1 MNPVFLCPGQGSQ
14 KVGMGVD
21 LYEQSDLGKSY
32 FDRANEIMEYDL
44 REIIF
49 SGPEE
54 SLRETKN
61 TQPAIY
67 IISVIVGEL
76 LKARGLEPVAAAGHS
91 LGEYSALTLAGAF
104 NFETGLKLV
113 KVRSQGMQEA
123 GMARAGTMAA
133 IIGLDNK
140 TVADICTEIKTGIVV
155 AANYNAPGQV
165 VISGEVPAVEAAMES
180 ARKAGAR
187 KTIRLNVSGAFHSPL
202 MRSAREILAEM
213 LKSIEIQD
221 CHVPV
226 YVNVSATPVRETS
239 RLKKALIEQL
249 ESPVLWQQTMT
260 RIIKDGFSSG
270 IEVGPGR
277 VLQGL
282 ARRID
287 RNFTITGVETMAQV
301 NQDQYA

>member
-1 MNPVFLCPGQGSQ
+1 
-14 KVGMGVD
+14 MGVD
-21 LYEQSDLGKSY
+21 LYKQSDLGKTY
-32 FDRANEIMEYDL
+32 FDRANEIMGYDL

-67 IISVIVGEL
+67 IVSVILGEL
-76 LKARGLEPVAAAGHS
+76 LKARGIEPAAAAGHS

-104 NFETGLKLV
+104 DFETGLKLV
-113 KVRSQGMQEA
+113 KVRAQGMQAA
-123 GMARAGTMAA
+123 GKARLGTMAA
-133 IIGLDNK
+133 IIGLSDEK
-140 TVADICTEIKTGIVV
+140 VVAICSETEAGIVV

-165 VISGEVPAVEAAMES
+165 VISGEVPAVKAAMEAARKS
-180 ARKAGAR
+180 GARKA
-187 KTIRLNVSGAFHSPL
+187 ILLNVSGAFHSPL
-202 MRSAREILAEM
+202 MGSARETLAEM

-226 YVNVSATPVRETS
+226 YVNVSATPVQEAVL
-239 RLKKALIEQL
+239 LKKALMEQL
-249 ESPVLWQQTMT
+249 ESPVLWHQTMV
-260 RIIKDGFSSG
+260 RIVKDGFSSG

-287 RNFTITGVETMAQV
+287 RNFSMTGVETMEQV
-301 NQDQYA
+301 NQFDHA